1 MKKSKILVLGVGNLI
16 LSDEGVG
23 VHLVRRLQ
31 SEGLPESVELL
42 DAGTWGLE
50 LLDFVDDVEKVIIV
64 DCVKGGG
71 EVGAIY
77 RFEPDD
83 VDVIPKQ
90 YQISFHDLGIY
101 DFIRLAKAIGTLPPT
116 VIYGIE
122 PKVIDWGEV
131 LSPEI
136 EAKMDKLKD
145 LVLEEIN
152 QSIRDRD

>member
-50 LLDFVDDVEKVIIV
+50 LLDFV
-64 DCVKGGG
+64 
-71 EVGAIY
+71 
-77 RFEPDD
+77 DD